1 MKQAKPDVCQLRWWL
16 LVSIGGSLL
25 PMVMSLISLMIL
37 AMIFGWFLDHF
48 LDDFWMIAIVE
59 NAAQHDTTGETWK
72 PLPHHRHCQCHR
84 HTMKWQMHIN
94 AKFRW
99 LSGLG
104 PRRGDVIGE
113 GWTYDLSRP
122 HLLQRFTTSVTSE
135 THIIKCASFSLFFVL
150 RQ

>member
-1 MKQAKPDVCQLRWWL
+1 MKQSGCMSTVMMVAFVNRWELGVHCPWWCL
-16 LVSIGGSLL
+16 SGDIIDIG
-25 PMVMSLISLMIL
+25 
-37 AMIFGWFLDHF
+37 
-48 LDDFWMIAIVE
+48 DDFWMIAIVE

-113 GWTYDLSRP
+113 GWGELMTCHAPIFSNVSP
-122 HLLQRFTTSVTSE
+122 PAWHLNHISSNLLLFHVFEIFLCQR
-135 THIIKCASFSLFFVL
+135 LN
-150 RQ
+150 